1 VAYRLLHNDSFPS
14 WNYSI
19 KNGAT
24 TIWEGWDSWTPE
36 NGFGDANMNSSN
48 HFSLGAVYQWMVENI
63 GGIRK
68 EGVAYKH
75 LVIAPVPGGRLTSAR
90 VSYDSINGMGETE
103 WKQNGD
109 RIEMTIQIPANT
121 TGTVILPSVSV
132 DTLTESGKPLREADG
147 LTFERQ
153 EPGQV
158 FINAG
163 SGIYHF
169 QIQNPVIASDPQ
181 EITRSSAG

>member
-1 VAYRLLHNDSFPS
+1 
-14 WNYSI
+14 
-19 KNGAT
+19 
-24 TIWEGWDSWTPE
+24 
-36 NGFGDANMNSSN
+36 
-48 HFSLGAVYQWMVENI
+48 
-63 GGIRK
+63 
-68 EGVAYKH
+68 
-75 LVIAPVPGGRLTSAR
+75 
-90 VSYDSINGMGETE
+90 MGETE